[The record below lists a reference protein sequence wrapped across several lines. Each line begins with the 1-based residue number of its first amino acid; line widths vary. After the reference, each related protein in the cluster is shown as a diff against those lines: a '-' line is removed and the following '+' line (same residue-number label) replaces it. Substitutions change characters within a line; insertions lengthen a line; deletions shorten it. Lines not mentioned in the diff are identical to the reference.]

1 MSTDP
6 RELNVRLERLEKQNK
21 NLKRWGAGMAL
32 GLGLLG
38 LASAKM
44 VCDTVTGERLVLH
57 DPSGRTRV
65 MLDAY
70 GSDTPSL
77 VFQSREGRQTAK
89 MGVDEKSGELVI
101 NVFDQKGGVKASWRL
116 GNEAP
121 KTKDAAPEKKP
132 EGPISMAK

>member
-38 LASAKM
+38 LASAKL

-57 DPSGRTRV
+57 DSSGRTRV
-65 MLDAY
+65 MVDAY
-70 GSDTPSL
+70 ATDSPSL
-77 VFQSREGRQTAK
+77 VFHSREGKPLAK
-89 MGVDEKSGELVI
+89 MGMDEKSGELVI
-101 NVFDQKGGVKASWRL
+101 NVLDQKGGVKASWRL

-121 KTKDAAPEKKP
+121 KTKDAAPEKKSD
-132 EGPISMAK
+132 GPLSMAK